1 MKFEP
6 MNRLDDGTSAFPR
19 ASTAWYMT
27 GVLFLLYWL
36 SLLDRLVISLLVDP
50 IRRDLGISDFELS
63 LLQGFAFGVFY
74 AVCGLPLG
82 WLVDRVSRRWVI
94 FGGVTVWTL
103 ATVLCG
109 AAQNYWQLFLARI
122 GVGAGEA
129 ALSPAAYSLMADSFP
144 PHRLTT
150 ALAIYSMGSL
160 FGTGMAYLL
169 GGLIVEL
176 VATHAL
182 VSLPLIGEVRSWQ
195 LVFIVIGLPGLL
207 LGLLV
212 FTFREPLRRQA
223 HTMHGAATGASSA
236 NALQEVFSYI
246 RAHAR
251 FFTCHH
257 IGFTICVMAVT
268 GMALWAPAYL
278 SRSFAWKPSEIG
290 IWLGTVGT
298 LGGLI
303 GALLFGQLIDRQVA
317 RGKTDAHMK
326 LFSIT
331 CLVSCPIAVVG
342 VLWQD
347 PYVFLG
353 AFFAVQILVSPI
365 MGISAAALQIAA
377 PSRLR
382 GRLSSIYLFVMILLG
397 IGAGPSIVAAF
408 TDFVFQDDAKL
419 GYSLALL
426 FALACPVAAL
436 ILHLGRPSMR
446 NTVAKNLLTIH

>member
-6 MNRLDDGTSAFPR
+6 AERGMAALPYPR
-19 ASTAWYMT
+19 TSTAWYMT

-82 WLVDRVSRRWVI
+82 WLVDRFSRRWVI
-94 FGGVTVWTL
+94 FGGVTIWTL
-103 ATVLCG
+103 STALCG
-109 AAQNYWQLFLARI
+109 MAHNYMQLFLARI

-150 ALAIYSMGSL
+150 ALAVYSLGSL

-169 GGLIVEL
+169 GGLIVGL
-176 VATHAL
+176 VAQYESIA
-182 VSLPLIGEVRSWQ
+182 LPLIGEVRSWQ
-195 LVFIVIGLPGLL
+195 LVFIIIGLPGLF

-212 FTFREPLRRQA
+212 FTFREPIRRGVA
-223 HTMHGAATGASSA
+223 NVGAAASAPKFSH
-236 NALQEVFSYI
+236 ALDEVWQHI
-246 RAHAR
+246 RRHGR
-251 FFTCHH
+251 FFLCHH
-257 IGFTICVMAVT
+257 AGFTICVMAVT
-268 GMALWAPAYL
+268 GMALWAPTYL
-278 SRSFAWKPSEIG
+278 SRTFAWKPGEIG
-290 IWLGTVGT
+290 IWLGVVGT
-298 LGGLI
+298 LGGVI
-303 GALLFGQLIDRQVA
+303 GALTCGQIIDRQVA
-317 RGKTDAHMK
+317 RGRTDAHMR
-326 LFSIT
+326 LFSMT
-331 CLVSCPIAVVG
+331 CLASLPVAVIG
-342 VLWQD
+342 VLWHD

-353 AFFAVQILVSPI
+353 AFFLIQVLVSPI

-377 PSRLR
+377 PANLR

-408 TDFVFQDDAKL
+408 TDFLFQDDAKL

-426 FALACPVAAL
+426 FALACPLAAL
-436 ILHLGRPSMR
+436 ILQMGRGAMR
-446 NTVAKNLLTIH
+446 VAVAENMAR